1 MIRGHGGILD
11 RLDSV
16 IFAAPFFLHLTRY
29 RCTVRLGVS
38 ELQRSILP
46 GPHASRAAQAV
57 TIELARSRD
66 YSMFI

>member
-29 RCTVRLGVS
+29 RCTV
-38 ELQRSILP
+38 
-46 GPHASRAAQAV
+46 
-57 TIELARSRD
+57 
-66 YSMFI
+66 